1 MQICVYLCSRQEGEP
16 RSVRFKRES
25 CLYPGFIVWLTH
37 EREIWYIPHNPMLLI
52 PFCKS
57 FGLRA
62 PAFDT
67 APVVE
72 QLWVP

>member
-1 MQICVYLCSRQEGEP
+1 MCALVFQTRKEP

-25 CLYPGFIVWLTH
+25 CLYTGFIVWLTH
-37 EREIWYIPHNPMLLI
+37 EREIWYVPNNPTLLT

-57 FGLRA
+57 FGLWA

>member
-1 MQICVYLCSRQEGEP
+1 MRVRVFQTRKEP
-16 RSVRFKRES
+16 RSVRFKGES
-25 CLYPGFIVWLTH
+25 GLYPGFIVWLTH
-37 EREIWYIPHNPMLLI
+37 KREIWYVPHNSTLLI

-57 FGLRA
+57 FALRA